1 MLKKVLLG
9 CVLSAFAVAVS
20 AQELV
25 KPIHRGLVKNSNK
38 TELKAKLMP
47 QQGLKM
53 SEKGWLGNADVINKA
68 FSPISRKSMAKADA
82 ATNTFWFGYPTD
94 SQGRIWTIANDLWS
108 ELFNNWNFETQGST
122 SYCFFMQIPASYAG
136 ASIDSVANMFC
147 DVAEIKNLKLWLHN
161 ITLSSD
167 GDFSMP
173 TSAQNAD
180 YNQDIYQNQLVAGT
194 SDGVSYSEF
203 KLNKKFVIGDDGC
216 LVGFE
221 FEAPSDAKNIL
232 AWYIETGG
240 TEGSFYVKFKRQGQE
255 GFLSMSSYLGNLTTC
270 VHIDATGLSTAKAS
284 AEHAYETSYA
294 VGKEGE
300 LGVRVKNEGI
310 STINSLSYVMTVD
323 QQAQAEKTVTLSE
336 ETNASN
342 QVISGNSQGVVYL
355 PLPSAVTAGEH
366 FVTVEITKVNGKDN
380 ESTTTSTGAYVL
392 GIANPAV
399 RTSVVEEATST
410 ACGYCPRGTVGM
422 EKVKEALGD
431 KVITLSV
438 HGQQS
443 KYDIDP
449 METEDYILW
458 QYSFVNS
465 FPTAF
470 INRAS
475 FADPYE
481 GFGQNS
487 STTLYRFGLDKAVQ
501 YVDGIMPSEGTV
513 SLVATPADMSKVN
526 VTSNV
531 TFNLDR
537 EVAPYGLVYVLTQDG
552 LTGNDVIDANQY
564 YTALWSQENYYSQ
577 EFIDMYKQAY
587 GQDVSTKYQDTDM
600 DIYKNGSF
608 MYTEPNGYNN
618 VVVGAWGSTYTESG
632 QNYVNVVQGLPFITT
647 DEVEAG
653 KTYTDSRV
661 LDLSTKGLIQSHKNL
676 KLAALLINSNNGEIV
691 NAAQVA
697 LDFTSG
703 INNVQNSS
711 SKSEV
716 ARYNVNGVRMTA
728 PVKGL
733 NIVKMADGSVKKFM
747 VK

>member
-38 TELKAKLMP
+38 TELKIKSSAPQNFIVKANGFSSAKVMAKVTTP
-47 QQGLKM
+47 SGV
-53 SEKGWLGNADVINKA
+53 A
-68 FSPISRKSMAKADA
+68 RSMAKAESA
-82 ATNTFWFGYPTD
+82 STFWYAHNMDENGSLFAL
-94 SQGRIWTIANDLWS
+94 SNNLW
-108 ELFNNWNFETQGST
+108 EKAFKNWEFATTGST
-122 SYCFFMQIPASYAG
+122 YYNYFIMVPSALAG
-136 ASIDSVANMFC
+136 AKIDSVANYFLNV
-147 DVAEIKNLKLWLHN
+147 DVMKDVKVWFHN
-161 ITLSSD
+161 IELVNGQFNVPISADNAEYSQEIMPSQLTGPDSRGYLRLS
-167 GDFSMP
+167 
-173 TSAQNAD
+173 Q
-180 YNQDIYQNQLVAGT
+180 I
-194 SDGVSYSEF
+194 
-203 KLNKKFVIGDDGC
+203 KLNKNFTIGNDGC
-216 LVGFE
+216 LIGFQY
-221 FEAPSDAKNIL
+221 EAPDSVRNVISSGTDEN
-232 AWYIETGG
+232 GG
-240 TEGSFYVKFKRQGQE
+240 YFCIFPYQGGYQPT
-255 GFLSMSSYLGNLTTC
+255 SMSGSGLGNLTIMA
-270 VHIDATGLSTAKAS
+270 HIDATGLSTAKAS

-294 VGKEGE
+294 VGEEGE
-300 LGVRVKNEGI
+300 LMVRVKNEGI

-342 QVISGNSQGVVYL
+342 QVISGNSQSNVYF

-366 FVTVEITKVNGKDN
+366 YVSIELTKVNGKAN

-392 GIANPAV
+392 GIANPAA

-410 ACGYCPRGTVGM
+410 ACGWCPRGTVGM

-438 HGQQS
+438 HCQQS
-443 KYDIDP
+443 QDDIDP
-449 METEDYILW
+449 MDTEDYLLW
-458 QYSFVNS
+458 QYSFVS
-465 FPTAF
+465 GLPTAF

-475 FADPYE
+475 SADPYE
-481 GFGQNS
+481 GFRQNS
-487 STTLYRFGLDKAVQ
+487 SATLYRFGLDKAVQ
-501 YVDGIMPSEGTV
+501 YIDGIMPSEGTV

-552 LTGNDVIDANQY
+552 LTGKDVMDANQN

-577 EFIDMYKQAY
+577 EFIDYYKQY
-587 GQDVSTKYQDTDM
+587 KGQDVSTKYQDTDM

-632 QNYVNVVQGLPFITT
+632 QNFVNVVEGLPFIST

-676 KLAALLINSNNGEIV
+676 KLAALLVNSNNGEIV
-691 NAAQVA
+691 NAAQVP

-716 ARYNVNGVRMTA
+716 ARYNVNGVRMNA

>member
-25 KPIHRGLVKNSNK
+25 KPIHRGLVKKSNK
-38 TELKAKLMP
+38 TELKIKSLLPKDFDFKAIQGFSAP
-47 QQGLKM
+47 QAVTKTDAPAGVKRSM
-53 SEKGWLGNADVINKA
+53 SKAEATTSFWYAHPLANK
-68 FSPISRKSMAKADA
+68 FSLFSNDDWETMYQQAGYEWPY
-82 ATNTFWFGYPTD
+82 NTTGSNYY
-94 SQGRIWTIANDLWS
+94 
-108 ELFNNWNFETQGST
+108 NFFVE
-122 SYCFFMQIPASYAG
+122 IPASYAG
-136 ASIDSVANMFC
+136 ASIDSIAYIFY
-147 DVAEIKNLKLWLHN
+147 DVENITNAKLWIQNVDAQGTVYADAQYCDYSQELFPSELKGL
-161 ITLSSD
+161 TAD
-167 GDFSMP
+167 GYLQESF
-173 TSAQNAD
+173 
-180 YNQDIYQNQLVAGT
+180 
-194 SDGVSYSEF
+194 F
-203 KLNKKFVIGDDGC
+203 KLNKSFKVGENGC
-216 LVGFE
+216 FVGFH
-221 FEAPSDAKNIL
+221 FNAPSTARNLCISGTGEQGGG
-232 AWYIETGG
+232 YIFFPYGDTYAIENFGG
-240 TEGSFYVKFKRQGQE
+240 GG
-255 GFLSMSSYLGNLTTC
+255 LGNLPIMA
-270 VHIDATGLSTAKAS
+270 HIDVTGLSTAKAS

-294 VGKEGE
+294 VGAEGE
-300 LGVRVKNEGI
+300 LGVRVKNEGF

-323 QQAQAEKTVTLSE
+323 QEAPQAEKTVTLSE

-443 KYDIDP
+443 QYDIDP

-458 QYSFVNS
+458 QYSFVDG

-475 FADPYE
+475 SADPYE
-481 GFGQNS
+481 GFRQNS
-487 STTLYRFGLDKAVQ
+487 SATLYRFGLDKAVQ
-501 YVDGIMPSEGTV
+501 YIDGIMPSEGTV

-537 EVAPYGLVYVLTQDG
+537 EVAPYRLVYVLSQDG
-552 LTGNDVIDANQY
+552 LTGKDVVDANQY

-577 EFIDMYKQAY
+577 EFIDYYKQY
-587 GQDVSTKYQDTDM
+587 KGQDVSTKYQDTDM